1 MAGTQHTLTCS
12 VSGAPSGS
20 TKTYTWF
27 KGGTMLSSCT
37 SSQCTISGVQVS
49 DAGTDYICRVSVSRS
64 GMGIATVL
72 GTGTIR
78 VTCKTI
84 VICMSNL
91 FM

>member
-1 MAGTQHTLTCS
+1 MLLQAAQKLTP
-12 VSGAPSGS
+12 GLKEAP
-20 TKTYTWF
+20 
-27 KGGTMLSSCT
+27 CCHHAP